1 MLRTHYI
8 KDAKKELGKE
18 IQVAGWVH
26 EIRDLGK
33 LIFIQLRDRTGIV
46 QITAKKGIVPDEVIE
61 AMRRNK
67 EDVISVTGNVNE
79 NKIAPEGVEIS
90 PSKVLV
96 LSTVEKKLPVDP
108 TGLVPSELDVRLNH
122 RHLDLRKRD
131 VNAIFSIKSEIVRSF
146 RERCIQN
153 GFVEIHPTSIVAA
166 ATEGGTE
173 VFAVEY
179 FEQKVFLAQSPQLYK
194 QMAVVGGLDRVF
206 ITSPVFRAEKH
217 HTTTHLN
224 EVIQMDIEMGFADD
238 NDAMDMLSDISLHIL
253 RNAEKMKDEL
263 ALLNPEFEAPK
274 EVRRYTYTEL
284 VDLLG
289 ENNFRMEWGEDFSKE
304 AEKKIGELLQEDL
317 FIIHEWPT
325 NVRAF
330 YSMPKEDD
338 PRVCKAY
345 DLVYKG
351 LEIASG
357 AQRIHIPELLE
368 KQLESRGLNPRNFD
382 FYIDS
387 FRVGAPPH
395 AGWSI
400 GLERLTMKVANR
412 ENIRECMLFPR
423 DRTRVHP

>member
-1 MLRTHYI
+1 MFRTHYI
-8 KDAKKELGKE
+8 KDAKGSVGKE
-18 IQVAGWVH
+18 VQVAGWVH

-46 QITAKKGIVPDEVIE
+46 QVTAKKGVVPDEV
-61 AMRRNK
+61 MTTLKRNK
-67 EDVISVTGNVNE
+67 EDVVSVTGTVKE
-79 NKIAPEGVEIS
+79 NKIAPDGVEIS
-90 PSKVLV
+90 PSKAEL
-96 LSTVEKKLPVDP
+96 LSFVGIKLPVDP
-108 TGLVPSELDVRLNH
+108 TGLVPSDLDIRLNY
-122 RHLDLRKRD
+122 RYLDLRKKD
-131 VNAIFSIKSEIVRSF
+131 VTGVFSIKSEIAKSF
-146 RERCIQN
+146 RERCTQL
-153 GFVEIHPTSIVAA
+153 GFMEIHPTSIVAA

-194 QMAVVGGLDRVF
+194 QMAVVGGLDKVMM
-206 ITSPVFRAEKH
+206 TMPVFRAEKH

-238 NDAMDMLSDISLHIL
+238 NDAMGVLSDVTLHML
-253 RNAEKMKDEL
+253 KNVEKMKDEL
-263 ALLNPEFEAPK
+263 ALLNPEFVAPK
-274 EVRRYTYTEL
+274 EVPRHTYTEL

-289 ENNFRMEWGEDFSKE
+289 ENNMKMEWGEDFSKE
-304 AEKKIGELLQEDL
+304 AEKKLGEILQEDL
-317 FIIHEWPT
+317 FLIYEWPT

-330 YSMPKEDD
+330 YSMPKEGKED
-338 PRVCKAY
+338 VCKAF
-345 DLVYKG
+345 DLIYKG
-351 LEIASG
+351 LEISSG

-368 KQLESRGLNPRNFD
+368 KQLEKRGLNPRNFD
-382 FYIDS
+382 FYIDA

-400 GLERLTMKVANR
+400 GLERLTMKVTNR